1 MSSIQEIKEISEE
14 LQLRGDEKKNFII
27 EQMDKLRKLQAE
39 KEKEEREA
47 KLQTEKEKEERE
59 AKLQTEKEKEE
70 REAKLQTE
78 KEQRETEAKL
88 KMEEMRTQLE
98 LAKIQAQASQQSEH
112 NLTSGS
118 TRSVHEG
125 ENSKFKMPK
134 LPAFVDIKDD
144 LDSWLLRFEL
154 FGTTSGWPK
163 ESWCTPLSALLT
175 GRALEAFCRL
185 SETEATDYDRVKEV
199 LQKRYNLTED
209 GYRQRFRTCSPEE
222 GENVRLKTYLKRW
235 MKLAEAPQTYEALR
249 DRFVKEQF
257 LDSSPADLSTYLR
270 ERRLADL
277 EEVARS
283 AELFLTARKR
293 QLSDRARQGIIHE
306 QNKPSISKKEEIV
319 CHICRKPGH
328 STQNCRNKA
337 THGRG
342 CYHCGELTHM
352 RKDCPKLRMNNSQV
366 TSSKRAGSAAMQ
378 VMETQGSASGE
389 DAGKADTRYD
399 IRTEVQDGLL
409 QLGSGK
415 RVPAMIDCV
424 ACSGKESAREL
435 NLPIVKGLVGDKT
448 VEVLRDTCCE
458 GVVVRRGL
466 VDDDQLT
473 GKCCL
478 IVRIDNTVLLA
489 EKARIQVKTPY
500 LSGEVEALCIPEV
513 ICDLVVGNVPGA
525 RNPDDPDMTA
535 MVGAVTTRAQ
545 ARQEVR
551 HRPLTV
557 PDTPKHTGVDRR
569 ELIRLQQDDE
579 AIKRMGET
587 VMSENRA
594 GRTSF
599 FEKKDGIVY
608 RVYNDEARGGANV
621 QRVVLPESLRKYVM
635 SVAHD
640 MITRGHLGIKKTRE
654 KIMSNFY
661 WPGMYEDV
669 ARYCRSCDICQ
680 KTVSK
685 GTVQKAPMENIPVV
699 DVPFKRVAVD
709 LIGPIEPASE
719 AGHRYILTL
728 VDYATRYPEAVPL
741 KRIDT
746 ETVAEALVD
755 IYS

>member
-1 MSSIQEIKEISEE
+1 
-14 LQLRGDEKKNFII
+14 
-27 EQMDKLRKLQAE
+27 
-39 KEKEEREA
+39 
-47 KLQTEKEKEERE
+47 
-59 AKLQTEKEKEE
+59 
-70 REAKLQTE
+70 
-78 KEQRETEAKL
+78 
-88 KMEEMRTQLE
+88 MEEMRTQLE

-134 LPAFVDIKDD
+134 LPAFVDRKDD
-144 LDSWLLRFEL
+144 LDSWLLRFER
-154 FGTTSGWPK
+154 FATTSGWPK

-199 LQKRYNLTED
+199 LQKRYNLIED

-222 GENVRLKTYLKRW
+222 GEKPSMFIVRLKAYLERW

-249 DRFVKEQF
+249 DLFVKEQF

-293 QLSDRARQGIIHE
+293 QLSDRARQGITHE
-306 QNKPSISKKEEIV
+306 QNKPSISKKEEII

-337 THGRG
+337 TRGSG

-366 TSSKRAGSAAMQ
+366 TSSKRAGSAAMR
-378 VMETQGSASGE
+378 VVETEGSASGE

-399 IRTEVQDGLL
+399 VRTEVQDGLL
-409 QLGSGK
+409 QLASGK
-415 RVPAMIDCV
+415 RVPAMIDCG
-424 ACSGKESAREL
+424 ACGGKGSAREL

-448 VEVLRDTCCE
+448 VDVLRDTGCE
-458 GVVVRRGL
+458 GVVVCRGL
-466 VDDDQLT
+466 VGDDQLT

-478 IVRIDNTVLLA
+478 LVRIDNTVLLA

-500 LSGEVEALCIPEV
+500 LSGKVEALCISEV

-525 RNPDDPDMTA
+525 RNPVDPDMTA
-535 MVGAVTTRAQ
+535 MVGAITTRVQ

-551 HRPLTV
+551 HRSLTV

-579 AIKRMGET
+579 AIKRMGEIT
-587 VMSENRA
+587 TSENRA

-599 FEKKDGIVY
+599 FQKRDGIVY
-608 RVYNDEARGGANV
+608 RVYNDATCGGA
-621 QRVVLPESLRKYVM
+621 S
-635 SVAHD
+635 A
-640 MITRGHLGIKKTRE
+640 
-654 KIMSNFY
+654 
-661 WPGMYEDV
+661 
-669 ARYCRSCDICQ
+669 
-680 KTVSK
+680 
-685 GTVQKAPMENIPVV
+685 
-699 DVPFKRVAVD
+699 
-709 LIGPIEPASE
+709 
-719 AGHRYILTL
+719 
-728 VDYATRYPEAVPL
+728 
-741 KRIDT
+741 
-746 ETVAEALVD
+746 
-755 IYS
+755 

>member
-1 MSSIQEIKEISEE
+1 M
-14 LQLRGDEKKNFII
+14 FI
-27 EQMDKLRKLQAE
+27 
-39 KEKEEREA
+39 
-47 KLQTEKEKEERE
+47 
-59 AKLQTEKEKEE
+59 
-70 REAKLQTE
+70 
-78 KEQRETEAKL
+78 
-88 KMEEMRTQLE
+88 
-98 LAKIQAQASQQSEH
+98 
-112 NLTSGS
+112 
-118 TRSVHEG
+118 
-125 ENSKFKMPK
+125 
-134 LPAFVDIKDD
+134 
-144 LDSWLLRFEL
+144 
-154 FGTTSGWPK
+154 
-163 ESWCTPLSALLT
+163 
-175 GRALEAFCRL
+175 
-185 SETEATDYDRVKEV
+185 
-199 LQKRYNLTED
+199 
-209 GYRQRFRTCSPEE
+209 
-222 GENVRLKTYLKRW
+222 VRLKTYLERW

-249 DRFVKEQF
+249 DLFVKEQF

-293 QLSDRARQGIIHE
+293 QLSDRARQGTTHE
-306 QNKPSISKKEEIV
+306 QNKPPISKKEEII
-319 CHICRKPGH
+319 CHNCRKPGH
-328 STQNCRNKA
+328 TTQNCRNKA

-366 TSSKRAGSAAMQ
+366 TSSKRAGSAAMR

-399 IRTEVQDGLL
+399 VRTEVQDGLL
-409 QLGSGK
+409 QLASGK
-415 RVPAMIDCV
+415 RVPAMIDCG
-424 ACSGKESAREL
+424 ACGDKGSAREL

-448 VEVLRDTCCE
+448 VDVLRDTGCE

-557 PDTPKHTGVDRR
+557 PDTPKYTGVDLR

-587 VMSENRA
+587 SMSENRT

-599 FEKKDGIVY
+599 FEKRDGIGTEFIMTRLVEGLAHDKSFSKKSQTRDDPDVPSCVAVVEDY
-608 RVYNDEARGGANV
+608 DYEADKGHDQDNLAGDEQGSEDLPEIGTWGQKEDAADFKFGEALMYDQNRELQMLV
-621 QRVVLPESLRKYVM
+621 QRFSEIFSDRPGDTSLAEHRIDLT
-635 SVAHD
+635 S
-640 MITRGHLGIKKTRE
+640 
-654 KIMSNFY
+654 
-661 WPGMYEDV
+661 
-669 ARYCRSCDICQ
+669 
-680 KTVSK
+680 
-685 GTVQKAPMENIPVV
+685 
-699 DVPFKRVAVD
+699 DVPVRQT
-709 LIGPIEPASE
+709 P
-719 AGHRYILTL
+719 
-728 VDYATRYPEAVPL
+728 YPVPFAL
-741 KRIDT
+741 KSSLKK
-746 ETVAEALVD
+746 EL
-755 IYS
+755 

>member
-1 MSSIQEIKEISEE
+1 
-14 LQLRGDEKKNFII
+14 
-27 EQMDKLRKLQAE
+27 
-39 KEKEEREA
+39 
-47 KLQTEKEKEERE
+47 
-59 AKLQTEKEKEE
+59 
-70 REAKLQTE
+70 
-78 KEQRETEAKL
+78 
-88 KMEEMRTQLE
+88 MEEMRTQSWQRYKHRQVSKVNTTLH
-98 LAKIQAQASQQSEH
+98 QAAQD
-112 NLTSGS
+112 
-118 TRSVHEG
+118 RSMKERIL
-125 ENSKFKMPK
+125 NSRC
-134 LPAFVDIKDD
+134 LN
-144 LDSWLLRFEL
+144 
-154 FGTTSGWPK
+154 
-163 ESWCTPLSALLT
+163 
-175 GRALEAFCRL
+175 CRL
-185 SETEATDYDRVKEV
+185 LWTERMTLILGYYGFEATDYDRVKEV

-222 GENVRLKTYLKRW
+222 GEKPSMFIVHLKTYLERW

-249 DRFVKEQF
+249 DLFVKEQF

-293 QLSDRARQGIIHE
+293 QLSDRARQGTTHE

-319 CHICRKPGH
+319 CHTCRKPGH
-328 STQNCRNKA
+328 STQNFRNKA

-366 TSSKRAGSAAMQ
+366 TSSKRAGSAAMR

-389 DAGKADTRYD
+389 DAGKADTRYGV
-399 IRTEVQDGLL
+399 RTEVQDGWL
-409 QLGSGK
+409 QLASGK
-415 RVPAMIDCV
+415 KVPAMIDCG
-424 ACSGKESAREL
+424 ACGGKGSAREL

-448 VEVLRDTCCE
+448 VDVLRDTGCE
-458 GVVVRRGL
+458 GVVVPRGL

-489 EKARIQVKTPY
+489 EKASIQVKTPY
-500 LSGEVEALCIPEV
+500 LSGEVEALCISEA

-551 HRPLTV
+551 HKPLTV

-569 ELIRLQQDDE
+569 ELVRLQQDDE

-587 VMSENRA
+587 ATSENRA

-599 FEKKDGIVY
+599 FEKRDGIVY
-608 RVYNDEARGGANV
+608 RVYNDETRGGANV
-621 QRVVLPESLRKYVM
+621 RQVVLPESLRKYVM
-635 SVAHD
+635 SSAHD
-640 MITRGHLGIKKTRE
+640 TTTGGHLGIKKTRE

-719 AGHRYILTL
+719 AGH
-728 VDYATRYPEAVPL
+728 
-741 KRIDT
+741 
-746 ETVAEALVD
+746 
-755 IYS
+755 